1 MKDLEDFYR
10 TLYKSC
16 ESRDRDRCFQ
26 DFLIGDDILKLGG
39 DEKNLWEGQCQTT
52 SALMLCL
59 DSQMKDLTP
68 GTTA

>member
-39 DEKNLWEGQCQTT
+39 DEKNL
-52 SALMLCL
+52 
-59 DSQMKDLTP
+59 
-68 GTTA
+68 